1 MKSFVKTL
9 FWLGLFLL
17 GLGGVLVPLSYLYNA
32 GNLPPMESE
41 FDIEKQLK
49 HSIEG
54 ERMSMVAGMY
64 VKPDRPITFNRP
76 DFTRLPKDLV
86 ALYITQM
93 GCPKFFQTPREDGAA
108 WAWRIFSFAAFTR
121 LLPGDGDCERLLA
134 MRIAWKLGVRKDT
147 ELAVAANKLH
157 AFLQKDQLI
166 AYDLAI
172 ITFERGVVGV
182 EEAAFKLF
190 GKELDK
196 LSLSELAELQLAL
209 PPYGYYDDLKTCQN
223 AVMMKQNR
231 DLILKY
237 TERSELLSPDK
248 VNNAMAQPV
257 FCTQRK

>member
-1 MKSFVKTL
+1 VKAII
-9 FWLGLFLL
+9 WISLFLL
-17 GLGGVLVPLSYLYNA
+17 GLGGVLLPVYYLYKA
-32 GNLPPMESE
+32 SKLPGMDSE

-54 ERMSMVAGMY
+54 ERMSLVSGMY
-64 VKPDRPITFNRP
+64 VKPDRSITFNRP

-86 ALYITQM
+86 AIYITQM
-93 GCPKFFQTPREDGAA
+93 GCPKFFQTPREDGFA
-108 WAWRIFSFAAFTR
+108 WGWRLFLGAVVGGVP
-121 LLPGDGDCERLLA
+121 PGDGGCERLLA
-134 MRIAWKLGVRKDT
+134 FRIAWKLGVRDET

-172 ITFERGVVGV
+172 IQFERGVVGV
-182 EEAAFKLF
+182 DDAAFKLF
-190 GKELDK
+190 GREMDK

-223 AVMMKQNR
+223 AAIMKQNR

-237 TERSELLSPDK
+237 TGGEELLSRDK
-248 VNNAMAQPV
+248 VNNAIAQPV